1 MASPEKKGKLNTKLL
16 AAIVIIIVVVSLTA
30 VAAQYALTKP
40 AATNGDLPAMTLT
53 LVGSDGTTKT
63 LTETDIAALQ
73 AYTAQGASRSGGK
86 VGTIA
91 TYTGVPVTDL
101 LALVGGMRPGQTLTV
116 TAQDAYTNTY
126 NYNQVV
132 NGQDFHTY
140 ATDGTSTTA
149 TQPLRLVVIYYREG
163 AALGSDE
170 GPLKIGVLS
179 SEGIA
184 TDGNQWVKM
193 AVKLTVNPIATPAPS
208 ATATAHPTAKP
219 TTSPTTKPTTSAT
232 SSPTPIPTPSVTI
245 ADTQVTVIGADGTS
259 KTFNK
264 ADLLALTMTSG
275 LGGKYRSDKGIFD
288 YGTYAGVTIST
299 LLDSV
304 GGISSS
310 QLLSVTAADGYVKNI
325 TYAQVMGNDL
335 AMYDPTT
342 ITATTPPHPVTTILA
357 YALNGTSTNL
367 PSYNNDGTH
376 YLMVSFV
383 GADGYA
389 TIANQFAKY
398 VIEIRVYNI

>member
-16 AAIVIIIVVVSLTA
+16 AAIIIIIVVVSVSA

-40 AATNGDLPAMTLT
+40 STNSSLPAMTLT

-73 AYTAQGASRSGGK
+73 AYTARGVSRSGGK

-91 TYTGVPVTDL
+91 TYTGVQVTDL
-101 LALVGGMRPGQTLTV
+101 LVLVGGMSAGQTLTV
-116 TAQDAYTNTY
+116 TAKDAYTNTY

-140 ATDGTSTTA
+140 TADGTATTA
-149 TQPLRLVVIYYREG
+149 TQPLKLVVIYFREG
-163 AALGSDE
+163 VALGSDE
-170 GPLKIGVLS
+170 GPLKMGVLS
-179 SEGIA
+179 SEGLA

-193 AVKLTVNPIATPAPS
+193 AVKLTVNPTATPAPTT
-208 ATATAHPTAKP
+208 TATAHPTAKP
-219 TTSPTTKPTTSAT
+219 TTSPTTNPTTNPTAA
-232 SSPTPIPTPSVTI
+232 PTPTPTPSVTI

-264 ADLLALTMTSG
+264 ADLLALTMSSG
-275 LGGKYRSDKGIFD
+275 LGGKYRSDKGVFD
-288 YGTYAGVTIST
+288 YGTYQGVSITT
-299 LLDSV
+299 LVDTV
-304 GGISSS
+304 GGMTSS
-310 QLLSVTAADGYVKNI
+310 QVLSVKAGDNYVKNF

-335 AMYDPTT
+335 AMYDP
-342 ITATTPPHPVTTILA
+342 ATVSVVTPTHPVTTILA

-367 PSYNNDGTH
+367 EFGYGS

-383 GADGYA
+383 GQDGYA
-389 TIANQFAKY
+389 TIANQFAKF
-398 VIEIRVYNI
+398 VTEIHVYNA